1 MRILK
6 NIRPSSFVLRRFTFK
21 YWLLALA
28 VTLVGAQPVQAQSGS
43 TPFET
48 LELRFSGARNLN
60 RNFLH
65 AFWQQGTGGEFSI
78 ETPFYLG
85 YAEVGGAYHRY
96 PVNEAT
102 VPAFDAVLVYAGW
115 GLGVGVA
122 DRLRLEGGARIGNY
136 RMSFDEATL
145 FPGVKNE
152 SELALML
159 NARLAIRLVGPMSLR
174 VGGSYMKVYTFLR
187 LNLWYASAGLSYRL
201 NSPNW
206 LKEFLR

>member
-1 MRILK
+1 MNDMPRFPISYLMRCL
-6 NIRPSSFVLRRFTFK
+6 VV
-21 YWLLALA
+21 LA
-28 VTLVGAQPVQAQSGS
+28 VVCAGAQATQAQSKT

-48 LELRFSGARNLN
+48 LEVRLSGTRNLN

-65 AFWQQGTGGEFSI
+65 TFWQQGSGGAFSI

-96 PVNEAT
+96 PVKEPT
-102 VPAFDAVLVYAGW
+102 VPAFDAILVYAGW

-122 DRLRLEGGARIGNY
+122 DRIRLEGGARIGNY
-136 RMSFDEATL
+136 RMSFDEVTL

-152 SELALML
+152 TELALLL
-159 NARLAIRLVGPMSLR
+159 NARLAIRPVGPVSLH

>member
-1 MRILK
+1 M
-6 NIRPSSFVLRRFTFK
+6 SRFIIHRLQ
-21 YWLLALA
+21 WLIVLAL
-28 VTLVGAQPVQAQSGS
+28 TLAGAQMAWAQAD
-43 TPFET
+43 TMPFET
-48 LELRFSGARNLN
+48 LEFRFSAARNMN
-60 RNFLH
+60 QNFLH
-65 AFWQQGTGGEFSI
+65 TFWQQGTGGEFSVA
-78 ETPFYLG
+78 TPFYLG

-96 PVNEAT
+96 PVEQAT
-102 VPAFDAVLVYAGW
+102 VPAFDALLVFAGW

-136 RMSFDEATL
+136 RMTFDEITA

-152 SELALML
+152 SELALLL
-159 NARLAIRLVGPMSLR
+159 NARLSVRPVGPVSVH

-206 LKEFLR
+206 LKDFLR

>member
-1 MRILK
+1 MR
-6 NIRPSSFVLRRFTFK
+6 
-21 YWLLALA
+21 WLLVLAAL
-28 VTLVGAQPVQAQSGS
+28 TGAQLAWAQAGE

-48 LELRFSGARNLN
+48 LEFQFSGARNVN
-60 RNFLH
+60 QNFLH
-65 AFWQQGTGGEFSI
+65 VFWKQGTGGEFAI
-78 ETPFYLG
+78 RTPFYLG
-85 YAEVGGAYHRY
+85 YAEVGTAYHRY
-96 PVNEAT
+96 PVEQLT
-102 VPAFDAVLVYAGW
+102 VPAFDAVLMYTGW

-136 RMSFDEATL
+136 RMSFDEVTT

-152 SELALML
+152 SELALLL
-159 NARLAIRLVGPMSLR
+159 NARLALRPVGPVS
-174 VGGSYMKVYTFLR
+174 VHIGGSYMKVYTFLR